1 MASTT
6 GMMAPAFFVGRN
18 ELISWVN
25 DLLGLRLTKVEQC
38 ASGAVYCQIM
48 DAAHRTTEVVPMRRV
63 NFEARRASMSTWRII
78 RFCKW
83 CSRG

>member
-48 DAAHRTTEVVPMRRV
+48 DAAHRTTEVQPAVAPS
-63 NFEARRASMSTWRII
+63 ALCLLRALAP
-78 RFCKW
+78 CPAAAL
-83 CSRG
+83 SRP